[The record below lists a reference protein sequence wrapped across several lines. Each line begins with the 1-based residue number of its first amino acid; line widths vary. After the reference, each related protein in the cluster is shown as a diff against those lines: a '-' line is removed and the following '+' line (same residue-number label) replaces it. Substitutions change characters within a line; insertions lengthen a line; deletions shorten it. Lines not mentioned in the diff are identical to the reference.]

1 MLNKSF
7 SGFIVSLS
15 VNFTQKNAFQK
26 ITGKQLITE
35 TLCAQAYIPQFKGR
49 GVVVC
54 VPGVHKFNIHFVVFH
69 VPNHQNQ
76 NAYFFVSVLFVWCT
90 STTGQRM
97 ASLANFKEPLRFFC
111 VYAFGDQLGAYV
123 PYHLGGAWSPGSI
136 NSTLT
141 SLLIITQNLTFYPG
155 FTRRVF
161 SVFLFWFCT
170 YCWGK
175 INV

>member
-54 VPGVHKFNIHFVVFH
+54 VPGVHKFNIHYVVFH

-97 ASLANFKEPLRFFC
+97 ASLANFKEPLRFFLC
-111 VYAFGDQLGAYV
+111 LCF
-123 PYHLGGAWSPGSI
+123 WGSTRRLC
-136 NSTLT
+136 TL
-141 SLLIITQNLTFYPG
+141 SLRWCMVPG
-155 FTRRVF
+155 FYQLDFDVIAYYH
-161 SVFLFWFCT
+161 SKLNFLPRI
-170 YCWGK
+170 Y
-175 INV
+175 